1 MKPSRVLHICNS
13 STKKAKIK
21 ASEATL
27 EFTGSSDYT
36 VEVLP
41 QKKKKKIQSWKC
53 SSVGRML
60 AKYAQSPGFNDQK
73 CINCS

>member
-41 QKKKKKIQSWKC
+41 QKKKKKFKAGNVAQ
-53 SSVGRML
+53 L
-60 AKYAQSPGFNDQK
+60 AECWPSMHKALDLMTRNA
-73 CINCS
+73 